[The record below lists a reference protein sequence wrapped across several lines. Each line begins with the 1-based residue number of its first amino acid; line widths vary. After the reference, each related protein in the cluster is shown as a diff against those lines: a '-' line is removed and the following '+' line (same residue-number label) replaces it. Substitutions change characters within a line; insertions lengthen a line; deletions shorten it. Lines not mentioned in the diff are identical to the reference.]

1 MNVKYVAELAK
12 IKLNPAQIKKLESQF
27 SDILSFFKN
36 LEEINTKEVAPCAHI
51 LPLKNVL
58 REDAVK
64 PSLKTEDVL
73 KNAPER
79 EKNFF
84 RVPKVIK

>member
-1 MNVKYVAELAK
+1 MDVKYVAELAK

-36 LEEINTKEVAPCAHI
+36 LEEIDTKEVVPCAHI

-64 PSLKTEDVL
+64 PSLKAEDVL
-73 KNAPER
+73 RNAPGK

-84 RVPKVIK
+84 RVPRVIK